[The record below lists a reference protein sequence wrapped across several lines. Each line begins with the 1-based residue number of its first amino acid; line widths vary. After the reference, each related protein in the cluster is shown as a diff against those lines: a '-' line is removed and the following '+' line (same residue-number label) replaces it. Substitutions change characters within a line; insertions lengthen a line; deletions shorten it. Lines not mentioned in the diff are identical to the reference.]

1 MFNCFTSQFLVY
13 YWQFAM
19 FFLQSLLYS
28 WNSSLTYFFRT
39 AITSHKARIHCII
52 FLNPDLVSWQNFL
65 NSILNNLAFVFSVL
79 SVLQTLKS
87 LFFSGRIYIFFSEW
101 TFKTAIN
108 RLKKIIKCTVLESIQ
123 KNISQFLSS
132 NIFSIYYRIKVKLSS
147 FLLGLFFYEFFL
159 SLKCRM
165 YCTVYSLQCKVV

>member
-28 WNSSLTYFFRT
+28 WNSSLKYFFRT
-39 AITSHKARIHCII
+39 AITSHKVRIHCII
-52 FLNPDLVSWQNFL
+52 FLNLDLVSWQNFL

-87 LFFSGRIYIFFSEW
+87 LFFSGRIYIFFREW

-108 RLKKIIKCTVLESIQ
+108 RLKKLLNALSWSLFRGTFPNYCTVL
-123 KNISQFLSS
+123 
-132 NIFSIYYRIKVKLSS
+132 
-147 FLLGLFFYEFFL
+147 
-159 SLKCRM
+159 
-165 YCTVYSLQCKVV
+165 YSLQCKVVYYMYCIYLISSTALL